1 MGPNRLHGLT
11 DGVFAISMTL
21 LVLNLPH
28 PHDSAHLAHDLLQR
42 WPSYA
47 AYLVSFLTVGILWI
61 EHHGMMSAVQ
71 QVNRRFL
78 ERTLAFLLLVSIIP
92 WPTSIAAEYANRG
105 SQATTAAV
113 LYAGVMLLMGLSFA
127 MGWRYLSG
135 HPQFVVARARP
146 ALDAGMRRATYG
158 GLVYLLAITLAF
170 VSPAASFGVDAAVAF
185 YFALSRAEVPGLVA
199 QGGEVE
205 AS

>member
-1 MGPNRLHGLT
+1 MAPNRLHGLT

-28 PHDSAHLAHDLLQR
+28 PQHSSHLAHDLLQR

-47 AYLVSFLTVGILWI
+47 AYLVSFVTVGILWI

-78 ERTLAFLLLVSIIP
+78 ERTLAFLLFVSIIP
-92 WPTSIAAEYANRG
+92 WPTSIAAEYANK
-105 SQATTAAV
+105 SLQATTAAV
-113 LYAGVMLLMGLSFA
+113 LYAAVMMLMGLSFA
-127 MGWRYLSG
+127 AGWRYLAE
-135 HPQFVVARARP
+135 HPQFVVPRARP
-146 ALDAGMRRATYG
+146 ALGTGARRATCG
-158 GLVYLLAITLAF
+158 GLVYLLAIALAF
-170 VSPAASFGVDAAVAF
+170 VSPAASFGVDAAVAL
-185 YFALSRAEVPGLVA
+185 YFALSRAEAPGLVA
-199 QGGEVE
+199 RGGEDE